1 MEQGAPKGKGKGLSP
16 DSGNAHFGQFGAG
29 QSQKGDWGGPPGN
42 FGGGKGGWVNG
53 MGPFVPPNH
62 ATGPVGQAPSQWR
75 GANRRRRQKEPKAA
89 RDAACA
95 AELADLE
102 SQVSASEAGDS
113 GKCFA
118 AARHHT
124 RVAEGLQRECPEAAA
139 VCMAKAKAYQQR
151 GQDSLPLSHQ
161 VATLEKQYKLKVS
174 EADRLKGQIQTLKT
188 QLEGVAKEGM
198 EVKRQLDL
206 AKAKVAA
213 APPSAPALAVTPPS
227 SAAFQFFLQSAN
239 LLPPEQA
246 GFFGACLETIQ
257 RALLADSHPV
267 ASAPMDVGGTPPG
280 ESPRV
285 DPASL
290 SVPSGP
296 DEEEFPAE
304 WLERQHAEA
313 RSSAAASPNV
323 GHPPPLAPAARGRSP
338 PRTRR
343 GSAPPPPVGRSRSH
357 SLVRNRQ
364 PRSEVDAF
372 IDDGMK
378 YFSHLAERA
387 GLDDV

>member
-1 MEQGAPKGKGKGLSP
+1 M
-16 DSGNAHFGQFGAG
+16 
-29 QSQKGDWGGPPGN
+29 
-42 FGGGKGGWVNG
+42 
-53 MGPFVPPNH
+53 
-62 ATGPVGQAPSQWR
+62 
-75 GANRRRRQKEPKAA
+75 
-89 RDAACA
+89 
-95 AELADLE
+95 
-102 SQVSASEAGDS
+102 
-113 GKCFA
+113 
-118 AARHHT
+118 
-124 RVAEGLQRECPEAAA
+124 
-139 VCMAKAKAYQQR
+139 
-151 GQDSLPLSHQ
+151 
-161 VATLEKQYKLKVS
+161 
-174 EADRLKGQIQTLKT
+174 
-188 QLEGVAKEGM
+188 
-198 EVKRQLDL
+198 KRQLDL

-213 APPSAPALAVTPPS
+213 APPPVPS
-227 SAAFQFFLQSAN
+227 SAAAPPNAAAFQFFLQSAN

-267 ASAPMDVGGTPPG
+267 ASAPMDVGVTPPG
-280 ESPRV
+280 EQRSASGV
-285 DPASL
+285 DPSSL
-290 SVPSGP
+290 SVPTGQ
-296 DEEEFPAE
+296 DEEDFPAE

-323 GHPPPLAPAARGRSP
+323 GHPPSLASAARGRSP

-387 GLDDV
+387 GLDDL